1 MQLLRFKKRSVSV
14 PLIVILAGAIAAAAQ
29 SNPRAPLH
37 DGLHDFDFHFGNW
50 HTHIRRLMRPLTGSN
65 TWIELDGTVRVH
77 PLWDGRAN
85 VEELEASNATV
96 HFQGMTLFLYN
107 PDAHQ
112 WTQTFANAS
121 DGVLTRSLTGRFVGG
136 RGELYDQETVN
147 GKAVYVRFLWSDIT
161 ADSHHVEQ
169 AFSDDGGKTWEPNFV
184 ATLTRI
190 K

>member
-1 MQLLRFKKRSVSV
+1 MGVFIRKKQSLVIPLL
-14 PLIVILAGAIAAAAQ
+14 LIVVGVTALAQ
-29 SNPRAPLH
+29 SDNRALDR
-37 DGLHDFDFHFGNW
+37 DGAHDFDFHFGNW
-50 HTHIRRLMRPLTGSN
+50 HTHIRRLMHPLTGSN
-65 TWIELDGTVRVH
+65 TWIELDGTVKVH
-77 PLWDGRAN
+77 PLWNGKAN

-107 PDAHQ
+107 PEARQ
-112 WTQTFANAS
+112 WTQTFTNAS

-136 RGELYDQETVN
+136 KGELYDQETVN
-147 GKAVYVRFLWSDIT
+147 GREVYVRFVWSDIT
-161 ADSHHVEQ
+161 ADFHHVEQ

>member
-1 MQLLRFKKRSVSV
+1 MHLFGCKKRFLVV
-14 PLIVILAGAIAAAAQ
+14 PLIVIIAGVITASAQ
-29 SNPRAPLH
+29 SNTHAVVH
-37 DGLHDFDFHFGNW
+37 DGVHDFDFHFGNW
-50 HTHIRRLMRPLTGSN
+50 HTHIRRLVHPLTGSN
-65 TWIELDGTVRVH
+65 TWIELDGTVKVH
-77 PLWDGRAN
+77 PLWNGRAN

-107 PDAHQ
+107 PEARQ
-112 WTQTFANAS
+112 WTQTFTNAS
-121 DGVLTRSLTGRFVGG
+121 DGVLTKSLTGQFAGG

-147 GKAVYVRFLWSDIT
+147 GKAVYVRFIWSDIN

-169 AFSDDGGKTWEPNFV
+169 AFSEDGGKTWEPNFV